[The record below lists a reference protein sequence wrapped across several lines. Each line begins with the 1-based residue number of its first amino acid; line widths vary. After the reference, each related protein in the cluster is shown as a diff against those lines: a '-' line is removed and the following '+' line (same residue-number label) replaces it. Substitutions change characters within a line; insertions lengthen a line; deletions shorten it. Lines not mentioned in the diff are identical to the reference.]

1 MLAVVE
7 ICIFDTFCWVWIAGG
22 PMAGGSTHLL
32 PLHLHQTTLEVGA
45 VAIAAAIEG
54 QQRRHALMPEL
65 QHTRHPWQLQRLAL
79 RQCHLLR
86 HPLLPHQLCQHG
98 RSRVLGRNASLRPT
112 FCQLDGE
119 DGIVDESVSELGFS
133 FINEKKIKFDKIS
146 KLTFSPFGENH
157 PY

>member
-7 ICIFDTFCWVWIAGG
+7 IRIFDTFCWVWIAGG

-54 QQRRHALMPEL
+54 QQRRHALMPVL
-65 QHTRHPWQLQRLAL
+65 QHTSHPWQLQRLAL
-79 RQCHLLR
+79 HQCHLLR

-98 RSRVLGRNASLRPT
+98 RSRVLGRNATLRPT

-133 FINEKKIKFDKIS
+133 FINE
-146 KLTFSPFGENH
+146 
-157 PY
+157 